1 MKRYS
6 TILRN
11 LALITSVIIVAQ
23 TIQAQGGQGYKY
35 QQKREKIKAHR
46 IAFITEKLD
55 LSPEEAQTFWPVYN
69 EQEAKM
75 EEEIKGFREKYDIS
89 PRNILEISDKE
100 AEELADAQLEHEQK
114 MLNLKK
120 EFHAQLKQ
128 ILPPKKILM
137 LIEADRE
144 FKVELMK
151 RLSGRKGPGPGPG
164 GR

>member
-1 MKRYS
+1 M
-6 TILRN
+6 
-11 LALITSVIIVAQ
+11 IVAQ

-35 QQKREKIKAHR
+35 QEKREKIDAHR

-55 LSPEEAQTFWPVYN
+55 LSPEEAQIFWPVYN
-69 EQEAKM
+69 EHKAKV

-89 PRNILEISDKE
+89 PRNIMEISDKE
-100 AEELADAQLEHEQK
+100 AEEFADAQLEHEQK

-144 FKVELMK
+144 FKIELMK
-151 RLSGRKGPGPGPG
+151 RLSGRKVPGPGKG